1 MAVLDF
7 PDVLPASCEFRLQH
21 NSQSFESDLS
31 GATQAVAMPG
41 ARWRASLRFPVMQG
55 IDARRLRAFLVGLEG
70 RAGMFRMPVLEPN
83 AGTAAGSPVV
93 TSVASSVEL
102 VTEGWTP
109 NQPVALE
116 VGDYITIGNELKMVT
131 QAAEADAFG
140 RATLHIAPPL
150 RRRPAPETPIVTSSP
165 SCVMRLADDTVGW
178 DLSAPVIYA
187 MTIDCIEVLD
197 V

>member
-21 NSQSFESDLS
+21 NSQSFESELS
-31 GATQAVAMPG
+31 GATQVAAMPG
-41 ARWRASLRFPVMQG
+41 ARWAASLRFPILQG
-55 IDARRLRAFLVGLEG
+55 RDARLMRAFLARLGG
-70 RAGMFRMPVLEPN
+70 RAGMFRMSVLEPN
-83 AGTAAGSPVV
+83 AGTALGAPTIASVT
-93 TSVASSVEL
+93 TSVQLE
-102 VTEGWTP
+102 TEGWAP
-109 NQPVALE
+109 NQPLALE

-150 RRRPAPETPIVTSSP
+150 RRRPSPETPIVTSSP

-178 DLSAPVIYA
+178 DLSAPSLYA